1 MTETLRIAL
10 ALEKDGLLFI
20 FDLQELPSSLLL
32 ASPCNLGEGVP
43 PLQFG
48 ETSEIRIGRGQL
60 AAMFN
65 GKSCQMCV
73 CHQIGDSLT
82 ISEHLLENS
91 PVSLGRPNDSCTG
104 LIQPAL
110 YTNKCLFERERVLE
124 DPWIR
129 PDTNKCGQNRPAQA
143 DNSSSG

>member
-1 MTETLRIAL
+1 MDVAHFEVILHGNLWMKGSRL
-10 ALEKDGLLFI
+10 KGLW
-20 FDLQELPSSLLL
+20 
-32 ASPCNLGEGVP
+32 LGEGVS

-48 ETSEIRIGRGQL
+48 ETSEISIGRGQH

-82 ISEHLLENS
+82 IREHLLENS
-91 PVSLGRPNDSCTG
+91 PVSLGWPNDSRTG

-110 YTNKCLFERERVLE
+110 YTSKCLFKRERVLE
-124 DPWIR
+124 DPWIS
-129 PDTNKCGQNRPAQA
+129 PYPNKCGQNRPAQA
-143 DNSSSG
+143 DNSTPG

>member
-1 MTETLRIAL
+1 MVRQDRLY
-10 ALEKDGLLFI
+10 
-20 FDLQELPSSLLL
+20 
-32 ASPCNLGEGVP
+32 EGIS

-65 GKSCQMCV
+65 GKSCQMRV

-82 ISEHLLENS
+82 IREHLPENS
-91 PVSLGRPNDSCTG
+91 PVSLGRPNDSGTG

-110 YTNKCLFERERVLE
+110 YTSKCLFERERVLE
-124 DPWIR
+124 DPWIS
-129 PDTNKCGQNRPAQA
+129 PYTNKCRQNCPAQA
-143 DNSSSG
+143 DNSSPG

>member
-1 MTETLRIAL
+1 MTELTKYDREFIANHAHILLRSGQC
-10 ALEKDGLLFI
+10 GLSKFMRRFLTGYAI
-20 FDLQELPSSLLL
+20 TYNRRHHGPYPIRLDRS
-32 ASPCNLGEGVP
+32 GEGVP

-82 ISEHLLENS
+82 IREYLLENS
-91 PVSLGRPNDSCTG
+91 PVSLGRPNDSRTG

-110 YTNKCLFERERVLE
+110 YTSKCLFEYCLRE
-124 DPWIR
+124 
-129 PDTNKCGQNRPAQA
+129 KF
-143 DNSSSG
+143 